1 MDGLVWLLL
10 PGFAAVAS
18 ALLAWFVMQ
27 SRMDVALARER
38 EKLAETR
45 GSLEAQK
52 EAMGDALNGASESAR
67 RHAMDEFLAD
77 LRIEQRH
84 YTRENRLLFQN
95 RRRSLV
101 LQERLFFRNIPISE
115 GIEHEV
121 MLEEGADVQKI
132 AETVSSF
139 DRSVLSIDDI
149 RAKRA
154 LPAG

>member
-1 MDGLVWLLL
+1 MEGLVWFLL
-10 PGFAAVAS
+10 PGFTAVAS

-27 SRMDVALARER
+27 SRMEVALARER

-45 GSLEAQK
+45 GALEAQK
-52 EAMGDALNGASESAR
+52 EAMGDALTGASESAR

-84 YTRENRLLFQN
+84 YTRENKLLFQN
-95 RRRSLV
+95 RRSLV
-101 LQERLFFRNIPISE
+101 LQERLFFRNLPISE
-115 GIEHEV
+115 WIEHEV
-121 MLEEGADVQKI
+121 LLEEGADVQKV

-139 DRSVLSIDDI
+139 DRGVLSIEDV

-154 LPAG
+154 ALPSG